1 MTIEILGDGAFES
14 ALVQLAPGESFC
26 SESGAMYRASANVD
40 VDVTTRSRS
49 SGGLLSGLKRLVAG
63 ESFFFSTYRTDDGQL
78 GEVGLAPT
86 HQGELR
92 VIEMDGSTKWICA
105 GGSYL
110 GSSPSLDIDA
120 QFQGFK
126 GFFSG
131 EAPFFV
137 EITGSGELL
146 VTAFGRIVE
155 LEVQDSLTVD
165 TGHLV
170 AFEETLEYRVTKA
183 SDSWITSW
191 LSGEGLVMNF
201 TGHGKI
207 LVQSHNPSEFGRR
220 LGPLLPNRSS

>member
-1 MTIEILGDGAFES
+1 M
-14 ALVQLAPGESFC
+14 
-26 SESGAMYRASANVD
+26 
-40 VDVTTRSRS
+40 
-49 SGGLLSGLKRLVAG
+49 
-63 ESFFFSTYRTDDGQL
+63 
-78 GEVGLAPT
+78 
-86 HQGELR
+86 
-92 VIEMDGSTKWICA
+92 
-105 GGSYL
+105 
-110 GSSPSLDIDA
+110 
-120 QFQGFK
+120 
-126 GFFSG
+126 
-131 EAPFFV
+131 